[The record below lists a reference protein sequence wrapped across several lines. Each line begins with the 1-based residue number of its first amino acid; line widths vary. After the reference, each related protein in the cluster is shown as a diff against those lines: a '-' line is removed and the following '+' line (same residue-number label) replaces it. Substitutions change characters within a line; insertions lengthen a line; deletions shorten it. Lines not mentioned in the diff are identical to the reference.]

1 MVTNQVGVALYSVS
15 VCLAV
20 SEIHGGGLGEFGEH
34 AVIIKILLLLF
45 QCQGISDT
53 EGEEKWFENVNAG
66 MVCRLKTVVEQ
77 DSVEWLNDNR

>member
-45 QCQGISDT
+45 
-53 EGEEKWFENVNAG
+53 
-66 MVCRLKTVVEQ
+66 
-77 DSVEWLNDNR
+77 